1 MMLVRPECQYV
12 LSNLAAGY
20 TRNFV
25 LPLIVGGVKLQIFGK
40 NLQVHLIMTV
50 IINNSL
56 ILRNLNNFPWCILFD
71 LPPFS
76 PHHPY
81 LFIFT
86 VFRLLQNIF
95 VKLLPTWHNLI
106 ISRLCRTS
114 HINFPW
120 IVSPLSVMES
130 LFFKKKL
137 PHTLQRRHYV
147 IAPLG
152 NHVKK
157 CIKTC

>member
-106 ISRLCRTS
+106 ICLLCRTS
-114 HINFPW
+114 HINFP
-120 IVSPLSVMES
+120 
-130 LFFKKKL
+130 
-137 PHTLQRRHYV
+137 
-147 IAPLG
+147 
-152 NHVKK
+152 
-157 CIKTC
+157 